1 MRDSSYVYSFSPLPD
16 GLARFPGYY
25 YLQAYTE
32 DAIMKRIENVE
43 RWLKKLCAKQY
54 KELGEVTGIAAVD
67 IAQKLGI
74 HRSNVSSDLNTLF
87 REGKITKV
95 AGKPVFYSVKEL
107 DIKECASMNYENDSL
122 SGIIGAELSLKN
134 AVQQARAAIMYP
146 PKGLHTLLYGETGTG
161 KSMFAGTMY
170 EYAKE
175 IGKIRSNAPFIV
187 FNCADYANNPELLMA
202 QLFGVKKGAYTGAD
216 KDRIGI
222 VEKAHEGVLFLDEV
236 HRLPPEGQEMLFYLI
251 DKGVYRKLGE
261 PALENKAEILIICAT
276 TENIESVLL
285 KTFTRRIP
293 MLIKLPALKER
304 TIEERY
310 ELVKYCFRMEA
321 FCIKEDIT
329 VTANCIKALLLYDC
343 VNNIGQLESDIKLCS
358 AKAFLDSRMKK
369 GERIVV
375 HSEDLPQYVVK
386 GLFKYKEHKIE
397 IDKFLHQDSI
407 IFSIDESNKEDYEVT
422 QIFNFYEALEEKR
435 KTLELKGINEKD
447 IGLIMSLDIDI
458 YFKKY
463 MLHINKQDLEE
474 LYKVVDRKIVYM
486 VDEFLNDAK
495 SRLKQQLDPKIL
507 YGLSMHVAKSVERIN
522 SGNKIENH
530 QLQDIKKSYPFEF
543 QIAQALGRKIETEL
557 GICIPEDE
565 IGFITMF
572 LCMDKAEEQNR
583 GRAGVIVA
591 MHGESAATSIA
602 DVANRLLG
610 NSHAVGYNMPLDQ
623 KTDIAL
629 DHLIKLVKEVD
640 EGKGVVLLVDMGSLV
655 LMGDMIYERT
665 NIPVKTMEM
674 VSTPMVI
681 EATRK
686 ALLNGSLEEIHEACM
701 NLSPFV
707 GRIYRDSGL
716 GLGEIKNNIII
727 TACITGQGTAVK
739 LKSIIQQHL
748 EPNHSDIDVL
758 PIEVSTKQVFNKNI
772 QRIKSQKNILAVVSS
787 IEHEDQAILYIPMS
801 EIFKKGGMGWI
812 NRQLTMLKSINNME
826 KVIAENVQI
835 DANTYIECVRRFY
848 IALLKVNIELHD
860 NTLIGLILHLAYV
873 VERVLKG
880 EQLLPITGSNKIREN
895 NLTKVN
901 FIKKELAP
909 MEAAFKID
917 ISLDECVNLVKMIY
931 LI

>member
-1 MRDSSYVYSFSPLPD
+1 
-16 GLARFPGYY
+16 
-25 YLQAYTE
+25 
-32 DAIMKRIENVE
+32 MKRIENVE

-54 KELGEVTGIAAVD
+54 RELGEVTGIAAVD
-67 IAQKLGI
+67 IAEKLEI

-95 AGKPVFYSVKEL
+95 AGKPVLYSVKEL
-107 DIKECASMNYENDSL
+107 DIKECTSMNYENDSL

-161 KSMFAGTMY
+161 KSMFARTMY

-187 FNCADYANNPELLMA
+187 FNCADYVNNPELLMA

-216 KDRIGI
+216 KDRMGI
-222 VEKAHEGVLFLDEV
+222 VEKAHEGILFLDEV
-236 HRLPPEGQEMLFYLI
+236 HRLSPEGQEMLFYLI

-261 PALENKAEILIICAT
+261 PVLENKAEILIICAT

-310 ELVKYCFRMEA
+310 ELVKYCFRLEA
-321 FCIKEDIT
+321 FCIKEDII
-329 VTANCIKALLLYDC
+329 VTANCMKALLLYDC

-369 GERIVV
+369 DERIVV
-375 HSEDLPQYVVK
+375 HSEDLPKYVMK
-386 GLFKYKEHKIE
+386 GLVKYKEYKAE
-397 IDKFLHQDSI
+397 IDRFVYKDSI
-407 IFSIDESNKEDYEVT
+407 KFSIDETNKEDYENT
-422 QIFNFYEALEEKR
+422 QVFNFYEALEEKR
-435 KTLELKGINEKD
+435 KTLEVKGMNETD

-463 MLHINKQDLEE
+463 MLHINKQDLED
-474 LYKVVDRKIVYM
+474 LYKVVDKKIVDM
-486 VDEFLNDAK
+486 VDEFLNYAE
-495 SRLKQQLDPKIL
+495 SRLDQQLDPKIL
-507 YGLSMHVAKSVERIN
+507 YGLSMHVAKSMERIKN
-522 SGNKIENH
+522 GNKIENH
-530 QLQDIKKSYPFEF
+530 QLKDIKKSYELEFE
-543 QIAQALGRKIETEL
+543 IAQTLGQKIETEL

-572 LCMDKAEEQNR
+572 LCLGKAEDQNS
-583 GRAGVIVA
+583 GRVGVIVA

-610 NSHAVGYNMPLDQ
+610 DNHTVGYNMPLDQ
-623 KTDIAL
+623 KTDVAL
-629 DHLIKLVKEVD
+629 DNLTKLVKEND
-640 EGKGVVLLVDMGSLV
+640 EGKGVVLLVDMGSLALV
-655 LMGDMIYERT
+655 GDMIYERT
-665 NIPVKTMEM
+665 NIRIKTMEM
-674 VSTPMVI
+674 VSTLMVI

-686 ALLNGSLEEIHEACM
+686 ALLSRSLEEIHEACM
-701 NLSPFV
+701 NLNPFV
-707 GRIYRDSGL
+707 GKIYRDSGL
-716 GLGEIKNNIII
+716 GSEIKNNIII

-748 EPNHSDIDVL
+748 DSNHSDIDVL
-758 PIEVSTKQVFNKNI
+758 PIAVSSKQAFNKNI
-772 QRIKSQKNILAVVSS
+772 QRIKSQKNVLAVVSS
-787 IEHEDQAILYIPMS
+787 IEHDDQSILYIPMS
-801 EIFKKGGMGWI
+801 EVFKKEGMSWI

-835 DANTYIECVRRFY
+835 DANTYIQCLRRFY
-848 IALLKVNIELHD
+848 IALMKVNIELND
-860 NTLIGLILHLAYV
+860 NTLIGMILHLAYV
-873 VERVLKG
+873 VERILKG
-880 EQLLPITGSNKIREN
+880 ERLLPITGSEEIKQN
-895 NLTKVN
+895 NLVKIN

-917 ISLDECVNLVKMIY
+917 ISLDEYVNLVKMIY
-931 LI
+931 FL